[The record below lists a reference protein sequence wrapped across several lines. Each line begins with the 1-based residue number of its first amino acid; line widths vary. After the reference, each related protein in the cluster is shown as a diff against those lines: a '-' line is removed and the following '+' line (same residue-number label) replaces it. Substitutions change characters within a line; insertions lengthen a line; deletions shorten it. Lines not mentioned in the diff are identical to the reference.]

1 VAKSFY
7 KDGVSTGRDAGGKP
21 VPKIFDIPGPKK
33 AAILMVALGQEAS
46 AHVFKA
52 LGEKDVETLT
62 GQIARLEGVTPE
74 MREYVLQEFKQISSA
89 QEYISQG
96 GLDFAQQILEQSLG
110 SRRAREILEKVQTN
124 IRTTGFNML
133 DSVDPT
139 QLVTFLQKERPQT
152 VALLLAHMKPENAAA
167 TISALNPYMQVEVA
181 TRIATMESISPEVL
195 QQVEQQLS
203 QILKSMFTGS
213 TAEVGGIKS
222 VAEMLNM
229 VDRGTEKNILGTL
242 ERDDIELATKI
253 KALMFVFEDM
263 MLLDDKSM
271 QTVLKQVDTK
281 DLSLALKGANEQVAD
296 KFYTNMSNRAA
307 EMIKEEIMYMGPKR
321 LREVEEAQQKIVDV
335 VRRLEAENEIVI
347 SGRGSEDDI
356 IV

>member
-1 VAKSFY
+1 VAKQFY
-7 KDGVSTGRDAGGKP
+7 RDGSGGSKGSEVGKP
-21 VPKIFDIPGPKK
+21 IKIFDIPGPKK

-46 AHVFKA
+46 AHVFKS
-52 LGEKDVETLT
+52 LSEKDVETLT
-62 GQIARLEGVTPE
+62 AQIARLEGVTPE
-74 MREYVLQEFKQISSA
+74 MREYVLQEFQQISSA
-89 QEYISQG
+89 QEYVNQG
-96 GLDFAQQILEQSLG
+96 GLEFAQMILEQSLG
-110 SRRAREILEKVQTN
+110 SRRAREILEKVQNN

-133 DSVDPT
+133 DNVDPT
-139 QLVTFLQKERPQT
+139 QLISFLSKEHPQT
-152 VALLLAHMKPENAAA
+152 VALLLAHMKPEKAAA
-167 TISALNPYMQVEVA
+167 TISALNPDMQVEVA

-203 QILKSMFTGS
+203 QILKTMFTGDI
-213 TAEVGGIKS
+213 AEVGGVKS

-229 VDRGTEKNILGTL
+229 VDRGAEKNILGTL
-242 ERDDIELATKI
+242 ERDDPELATEI

-263 MLLDDKSM
+263 LLLDDKSM
-271 QTVLKQVDTK
+271 QTVLKQVDSK
-281 DLSLALKGANEQVAD
+281 DLSLALKGANEQLAN
-296 KFYTNMSNRAA
+296 KFYANMSNRAS
-307 EMIKEEIMYMGPKR
+307 EMIKEEIQYMGPKR

>member
-1 VAKSFY
+1 MAKSFY

-21 VPKIFDIPGPKK
+21 VPKVFDIPGPKK

-203 QILKSMFTGS
+203 QILKSMFTGN